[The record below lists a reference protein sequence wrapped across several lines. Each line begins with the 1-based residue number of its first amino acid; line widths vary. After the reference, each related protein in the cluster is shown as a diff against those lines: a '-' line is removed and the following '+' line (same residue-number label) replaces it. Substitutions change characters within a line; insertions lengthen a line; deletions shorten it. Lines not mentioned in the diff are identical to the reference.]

1 MPPKSA
7 APKPAAAPKPT
18 PVLDRLDRSRY
29 GGNSAQD
36 VWDKAEKYKTLDPNM
51 YRKDAD
57 GNKMYRD
64 SYGKSSPMGWE
75 IDHNKPQSK
84 GGSNNIR
91 NLQAMNTSA
100 NRSYQDSKDKPSRHG

>member
-64 SYGKSSPMGWE
+64 SYGKSSPLGWE